1 MYDYRDVLNEITNNW
16 AAKREDKNITL
27 TNNSHD
33 VISEFIK
40 RCEAE
45 RKDKSNMFFT
55 DPITTSTFDPTSLSS
70 VYKFDILSD
79 PLPNPLNQKK
89 VISITPKRIVKNGPA
104 LVVFWEDGTKTV
116 VKRKKGEQ
124 DNVYHAFTAALA
136 KKLYGCNSAIN
147 RIVDGIIDE
156 TKKSDKKNKK

>member
-1 MYDYRDVLNEITNNW
+1 MYDYHDVLNEITNNW
-16 AAKREDKNITL
+16 AAKRKDKNITL

-55 DPITTSTFDPTSLSS
+55 DHITTSTFDPTSLSS
-70 VYKFDILSD
+70 VYKFDILRD
-79 PLPNPLNQKK
+79 FPDPLNQKK
-89 VISITPKRIVKNGPA
+89 VINIIPKRIVKNGPA
-104 LVVFWEDGTKTV
+104 LVVFWADGTKTV

-136 KKLYGCNSAIN
+136 KKLYGSNSAIN
-147 RIVDGIIDE
+147 RIVDSVVDE
-156 TKKSDKKNKK
+156 SKKSKKNDKK

>member
-1 MYDYRDVLNEITNNW
+1 MIIPSYHYDYHDALNE
-16 AAKREDKNITL
+16 
-27 TNNSHD
+27 
-33 VISEFIK
+33 FIDRFK
-40 RCEAE
+40 AE
-45 RKDKSNMFFT
+45 RKDKTSMLSNTFAI
-55 DPITTSTFDPTSLSS
+55 PTFDPTSLSS
-70 VYKFDILSD
+70 VYKFDILND
-79 PLPNPLNQKK
+79 FPQKK
-89 VISITPKRIVKNGPA
+89 VINIIPKRIVKNGPA

-136 KKLYGCNSAIN
+136 KKLYGSNSAIN